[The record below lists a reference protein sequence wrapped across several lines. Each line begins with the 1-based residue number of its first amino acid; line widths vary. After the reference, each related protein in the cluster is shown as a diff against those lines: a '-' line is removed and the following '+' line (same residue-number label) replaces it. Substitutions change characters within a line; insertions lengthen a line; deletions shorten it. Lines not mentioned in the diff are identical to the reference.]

1 MTRDDDFIR
10 RLEGYLDEFEGATPL
25 PVSVRNALR
34 EEVPATGQVGLR
46 TRFTAGIGVA
56 AAVIA
61 LAAFIGF
68 NLLPPS
74 NRSGGEATTSV
85 SPSASPLASPV
96 VGPIPRSGAIEPG
109 RYMFRSGPPRVIF
122 TVPEGWLSDD
132 EQPSDG
138 GRMISRYPVRGGGP
152 TLVMS
157 VHDVTH
163 IKANACVGEFD
174 VEWVEVGPTA
184 EDLTTALLSQEGLQR
199 SGPTDVTV
207 GGYPAKK
214 FDLVFPSSC
223 PGPEGRQI
231 WADGA
236 TTYGYWLLMDGEGTA
251 YIIDVN
257 GDRVVITTFDRGA
270 SASDLAQLDAILAS
284 IDIEP

>member
-10 RLEGYLDEFEGATPL
+10 RLEGYLDEFVGATPL

-34 EEVPATGQVGLR
+34 EEVPTTGQVGLR

-74 NRSGGEATTSV
+74 NHPGGEATTSV
-85 SPSASPLASPV
+85 SPSSSQASPV
-96 VGPIPRSGAIEPG
+96 VGPIPGSGTIEPG
-109 RYMFRSGPPRVIF
+109 TYMFRSGPPRVIF

-132 EQPSDG
+132 SQPSDG
-138 GRMISRYPVRGGGP
+138 GRMISRYPVNGP
-152 TLVMS
+152 SPTVVMS

-163 IKANACVGEFD
+163 IKANACVDEFD
-174 VEWVEVGPTA
+174 IDWVRVGPTA

-199 SGPTDVTV
+199 SGPTDVTL

-214 FDLVFPSSC
+214 FDLVFPSGC
-223 PGPEGRQI
+223 PGPEGGQI

-236 TTYGYWLLMDGEGTA
+236 TTYGFWLLNDGKGTV
-251 YIIDVN
+251 YIVDVN
-257 GDRVVITTFDRGA
+257 GDRVVLTTFIRSGRA
-270 SASDLAQLDAILAS
+270 QDLAELDAVVAS
-284 IDIEP
+284 IEIEP